1 MKPRFFA
8 TPEDFRKW
16 LAEHH
21 ESEAEL
27 LVGFWKTHTG
37 QPSITWPQSVDEVLC
52 VGWIDGVRKRID
64 DDSYTIRFTPRRQ
77 RSVWSAVNVRR
88 VAELI
93 EEGRMQPAGLAV
105 FEARGEEHATGY
117 SLKERA
123 EHFPKPLEK
132 IFKANKAAWAFW
144 MAQPPGYRRWAVHRV
159 TSAKKEETRAKR
171 LAALIEASQE
181 GRRLQ

>member
-1 MKPRFFA
+1 MFVSWLKKTA
-8 TPEDFRKW
+8 TKA
-16 LAEHH
+16 LLTKAE
-21 ESEAEL
+21 A
-27 LVGFWKTHTG
+27 
-37 QPSITWPQSVDEVLC
+37 VDAALC
-52 VGWIDGVRKRID
+52 HGWIDGKLEKYD
-64 DDSYTIRFTPRRQ
+64 DQYWLVRFTPRRQ

-93 EEGRMQPAGLAV
+93 EQGRTQAAGLAV

-144 MAQPPGYRRWAVHRV
+144 MAQPLGYRRWSVHRV
-159 TSAKKEETRAKR
+159 TSAKKEETRDKR
-171 LAALIEASQE
+171 LASLIEASQE